1 MVSREVDL
9 SSCVYNAGCH
19 IDENVSVA
27 LEGKE
32 IDKRDVQPP
41 PASA

>member
-1 MVSREVDL
+1 MVSGEAEL

-19 IDENVSVA
+19 TDENISVA

-41 PASA
+41 PVTA